1 MKLLLRSQNKPK
13 IHVRPFT
20 ALCMGFKKKARA
32 NRAPKAKK
40 VKSDDEEGE
49 VSCDVAGCGKW
60 ADKRFGGR
68 SIAIDNAID
77 VWGDD
82 GLKRDVRRVR
92 ICRPCYR
99 EWKKAKKD
107 EPDQY

>member
-1 MKLLLRSQNKPK
+1 MELSGPN
-13 IHVRPFT
+13 
-20 ALCMGFKKKARA
+20 
-32 NRAPKAKK
+32 
-40 VKSDDEEGE
+40 
-49 VSCDVAGCGKW
+49 
-60 ADKRFGGR
+60 
-68 SIAIDNAID
+68 AIDNAID

>member
-1 MKLLLRSQNKPK
+1 
-13 IHVRPFT
+13 
-20 ALCMGFKKKARA
+20 MGFKKRARV
-32 NRAPKAKK
+32 NRKPKEEAK
-40 VKSDDEEGE
+40 DDGGDEGE
-49 VSCDVAGCGKW
+49 VPCDVADCDKW
-60 ADKRFGGR
+60 ADKKFGGR

-77 VWGDD
+77 VWGED
-82 GLKRDVRRVR
+82 GLKRDARRVR

>member
-1 MKLLLRSQNKPK
+1 MFNLSQRYVWASRRRHGQIVLRRLRKSNLMMKRGKFHAMLL
-13 IHVRPFT
+13 
-20 ALCMGFKKKARA
+20 
-32 NRAPKAKK
+32 
-40 VKSDDEEGE
+40 
-49 VSCDVAGCGKW
+49 DVEKW